1 MSMSFPSGYLQGG
14 KLFWF
19 YAGILE
25 TFVVQQHL
33 FHAEKQLGKMFI
45 FELKVFCLVS
55 PYEADLSV
63 ISHALLV
70 VIPFGDFVFLFRP
83 DRSGP
88 YNLSKIVNV

>member
-1 MSMSFPSGYLQGG
+1 M
-14 KLFWF
+14 FWF

-25 TFVVQQHL
+25 TFVVQQ
-33 FHAEKQLGKMFI
+33 EKQLGKVFI

-63 ISHALLV
+63 ISHVLLV
-70 VIPFGDFVFLFRP
+70 VIPFGDSAFLFRP
-83 DRSGP
+83 DGPGP

>member
-1 MSMSFPSGYLQGG
+1 M
-14 KLFWF
+14 FWF

-45 FELKVFCLVS
+45 FELKVS

-63 ISHALLV
+63 ISQALLV
-70 VIPFGDFVFLFRP
+70 VIPFGDSAFLFRP
-83 DRSGP
+83 DGPGP

>member
-1 MSMSFPSGYLQGG
+1 M
-14 KLFWF
+14 FWF